1 MAYNHI
7 YNLRF
12 KGNDQVGTNL
22 YYQAKFEKQEAT
34 SIVYDVTELVPA
46 QDSPFVLN
54 YKANKDN
61 IFAPIRASYADIKC
75 FIPYNSTVQPSN
87 FFYENDE
94 YSLKISLYETN
105 GVTET
110 LKWVGFLLPDVI
122 QYEWQEQYFLQLT
135 ATDNI
140 AVLKDIKY
148 T

>member
-61 IFAPIRASYADIKC
+61 IYAPIRASYADIKC
-75 FIPYNSTVQPSN
+75 FIPSCSSCTLTHVQAG
-87 FFYENDE
+87 
-94 YSLKISLYETN
+94 ISDF
-105 GVTET
+105 G
-110 LKWVGFLLPDVI
+110 KP
-122 QYEWQEQYFLQLT
+122 
-135 ATDNI
+135 
-140 AVLKDIKY
+140 
-148 T
+148 